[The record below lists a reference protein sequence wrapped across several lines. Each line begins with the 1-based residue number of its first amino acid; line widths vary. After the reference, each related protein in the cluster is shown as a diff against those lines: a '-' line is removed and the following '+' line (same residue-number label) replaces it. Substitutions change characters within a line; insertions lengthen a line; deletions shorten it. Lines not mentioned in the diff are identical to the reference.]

1 MEAVATAAPKVK
13 KRTRKKAH
21 INIRVKTSQGP
32 TSVCVSRLCE
42 LQDGVVLAVR
52 QEYVPIGD
60 QVLTLGDG
68 DEVAVVPPL
77 SGG

>member
-1 MEAVATAAPKVK
+1 M
-13 KRTRKKAH
+13 
-21 INIRVKTSQGP
+21 NIRVKTSQGL

-52 QEYVPIGD
+52 QEYVPISD